1 MPIKVEN
8 LSYTYDPKAPFR
20 KDALKNVSLT
30 IEDGDFFGIIG
41 RTGSGKS
48 TLVTHF
54 NGLIEVQSGKITVD
68 DIELSAKSKYDK
80 KKLRAKVGMV
90 FQYPEYQ
97 LFADTVRDDV
107 AFGPK
112 NLGLKSDEIDE
123 RVKNSIT
130 MVGLNY
136 DEIKDRSPFE
146 LSGGQMRRV
155 ALAGIIAMKPEIL
168 VLDEP
173 TAGLDPQGKENIMRL
188 IKSLKE
194 TIKTVVIIS
203 HNMDEVAA
211 NCNKIAVMDDGRV
224 KGVFTPGQLFSGS
237 TADEMGV
244 ELPSVTKFAR
254 MLSARGLNVGDDIT
268 DENQLIRAIKRAK
281 GVTG

>member
-1 MPIKVEN
+1 
-8 LSYTYDPKAPFR
+8 
-20 KDALKNVSLT
+20 
-30 IEDGDFFGIIG
+30 
-41 RTGSGKS
+41 
-48 TLVTHF
+48 
-54 NGLIEVQSGKITVD
+54 
-68 DIELSAKSKYDK
+68 
-80 KKLRAKVGMV
+80 MV

-112 NLGLKSDEIDE
+112 NLGLKSDETDE